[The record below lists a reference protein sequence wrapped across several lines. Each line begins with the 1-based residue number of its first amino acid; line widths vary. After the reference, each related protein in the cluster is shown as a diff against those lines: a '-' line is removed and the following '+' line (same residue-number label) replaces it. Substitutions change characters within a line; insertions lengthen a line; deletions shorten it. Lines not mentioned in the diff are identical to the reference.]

1 MSHKTQFLG
10 PLASGLDTGAPATTT
25 KSYARFTTWTPITTL
40 GVNDAVAAVLP
51 GDAILSEINV
61 WKAGS
66 FVGEAVFKFASVTGS
81 SKNLGQVTVTATNS
95 IYRAYTN
102 STTAQTTL
110 PYGHAKV
117 SANPTPIYYS
127 MSQSS
132 GTLTALTSAAWIEI
146 VYTRVGLAD
155 RPDLVAAMKANDT
168 TFQGPIISG
177 AQDVGIPARA
187 SFGNL
192 QTVQQVTAAAA
203 PVTAQVVGVL
213 PYGGQLSE
221 INFYNKTTLPGDAL
235 VRFAAGTDGDNLGSV
250 SVSAAGVY
258 RVALTTAL
266 RTIPAS
272 VNTGSSQPIRMSIVS
287 GNGSF
292 ATLAGVAEIVFTRHG
307 QSEGYVGV
315 GLKETTFQG
324 PIGSGRLTGQF
335 ANRQDIGWGRLSRL
349 TTRITSTNGVVS
361 GQLVGFIPIGA
372 VLNEINYIAATAAAG
387 HATVRATNLQ
397 GTFTSDLFGSVVV
410 SGEGVWSVVSSTA
423 PVAFGYT
430 GVNRAV
436 SGATAQ
442 PVYIHV
448 AAASGSIAALSGN
461 AAIEIVYTRLDPSI
475 YGV

>member
-25 KSYARFTTWTPITTL
+25 KSYARFTTWTPVTRLPFPDTVI
-40 GVNDAVAAVLP
+40 AVLP
-51 GDAILSEINV
+51 GDATLSEINV
-61 WKAGS
+61 WKTGS
-66 FVGEAVFKFASVTGS
+66 FVGEVDFYFGTGPQLS
-81 SKNLGQVTVTATNS
+81 TNIDRVTVTAANR
-95 IYRAYTN
+95 IYRGYVN
-102 STTAQTTL
+102 SATAQTVL
-110 PYGHAKV
+110 PYGHAKT
-117 SANPTPIYYS
+117 SASPTPIYFS
-127 MSQSS
+127 TSSVS
-132 GTLTALTSAAWIEI
+132 GTASALASSAWVEV

-266 RTIPAS
+266 RTIQAS

-292 ATLAGVAEIVFTRHG
+292 ALLAGVAEIVFTRHG
-307 QSEGYVGV
+307 QSEGYAGV

-324 PIGSGRLTGQF
+324 PIGSGQLTGQF
-335 ANRQDIGWGRLSRL
+335 PNRQDIGWGRLSRL

-397 GTFTSDLFGSVVV
+397 ETFTSDLFGSVVV